1 MRTVSSASPDRDGAA
16 FPAGPKMADIERPD
30 RITNITGLRAQPE
43 TPDLAGGMA
52 VAGRGR
58 RLTVP
63 CRLCRRPVLLLART
77 CLCGM
82 TDPARD
88 ARRPYVA
95 PTVATLATLSAL
107 IWWLVR
113 R

>member
-1 MRTVSSASPDRDGAA
+1 
-16 FPAGPKMADIERPD
+16 MADIDRPE

-43 TPDLAGGMA
+43 TPDTAGGGTA
-52 VAGRGR
+52 ATLGGR

-63 CRLCRRPVLLLART
+63 CRLCRRPVFVLARA

-82 TDPARD
+82 PDPAQD

-95 PTVATLATLSAL
+95 PVVGALLTLTAL
-107 IWWLVR
+107 AWWLTR

>member
-1 MRTVSSASPDRDGAA
+1 
-16 FPAGPKMADIERPD
+16 MADIDRPD

-43 TPDLAGGMA
+43 TPDAAGGGPAMR
-52 VAGRGR
+52 RGR
-58 RLTVP
+58 RLAVP
-63 CRLCRRPVLLLART
+63 CRLCRRPVFLLART
-77 CLCGM
+77 CVCGM

-95 PTVATLATLSAL
+95 PTVATLTTITALS
-107 IWWLVR
+107 WWLAR

>member
-1 MRTVSSASPDRDGAA
+1 
-16 FPAGPKMADIERPD
+16 MADIDRPD
-30 RITNITGLRAQPE
+30 RITNITGLRAQSE
-43 TPDLAGGMA
+43 TPDASSDA
-52 VAGRGR
+52 IAARPGR

-63 CRLCRRPVLLLART
+63 CRLCCRPVWLMART

-82 TDPARD
+82 SDPARD

-95 PTVATLATLSAL
+95 PAVAGLTTLAAL
-107 IWWLVR
+107 TWWLAR

>member
-1 MRTVSSASPDRDGAA
+1 
-16 FPAGPKMADIERPD
+16 MADIDRPE

-43 TPDLAGGMA
+43 TPDGPSDAIAARSGP
-52 VAGRGR
+52 

-63 CRLCRRPVLLLART
+63 CRLCCRPVWLMARA
-77 CLCGM
+77 CVCGM
-82 TDPARD
+82 SDPARD

-95 PTVATLATLSAL
+95 PTVAALTTLAAVT
-107 IWWLVR
+107 WWLVR

>member
-1 MRTVSSASPDRDGAA
+1 
-16 FPAGPKMADIERPD
+16 MADIDRPE

-43 TPDLAGGMA
+43 SSQAPGGRSA
-52 VAGRGR
+52 ATDGP

-63 CRLCRRPVLLLART
+63 CRLCRRPVSLLART
-77 CLCGM
+77 CVCGM

-88 ARRPYVA
+88 GRRPYVA
-95 PTVATLATLSAL
+95 PALAALTVLSAL
-107 IWWLVR
+107 TWWLTR